1 MKLFGSMFT
10 GVLVIATITSCG
22 HEPQVTGNFESD
34 ALKAM
39 IQTEAQFGDIALG
52 ADPWEVVMCQIPR
65 DTTDPIFAPGDERL
79 NLSSTDIVEELSPVV
94 DYFLRWSG
102 GRYSPRFIAAKG
114 VSVLA
119 DEKSDVCV
127 ERALDQASDTTRGVL
142 VIANAQ
148 HTATAVGGWGRPGA
162 PCTQDCSARLT
173 RRAVYVGA
181 SDFMP
186 FWKGNPPLD
195 LIQHELGHALDWPH
209 SSTSVDNFGSGVY
222 DSEVDVM
229 SNSAAPRDKN
239 SEARNAPGPVAINMY
254 LAQWLDDRNIEV
266 IEKGT
271 KAINL
276 VATNTDLATDGLRLV
291 LVPVDVSTV
300 ISIEVL
306 EATGDNQHLIH
317 DRVVI
322 HQVDIAGETG
332 FERRQTVLDA
342 DLRSNESWSNGK
354 IEITVKQVM
363 KTNSTAT
370 ARIQVTIT
378 S

>member
-1 MKLFGSMFT
+1 
-10 GVLVIATITSCG
+10 
-22 HEPQVTGNFESD
+22 
-34 ALKAM
+34 
-39 IQTEAQFGDIALG
+39 
-52 ADPWEVVMCQIPR
+52 
-65 DTTDPIFAPGDERL
+65 
-79 NLSSTDIVEELSPVV
+79 
-94 DYFLRWSG
+94 
-102 GRYSPRFIAAKG
+102 
-114 VSVLA
+114 
-119 DEKSDVCV
+119 
-127 ERALDQASDTTRGVL
+127 
-142 VIANAQ
+142 
-148 HTATAVGGWGRPGA
+148 
-162 PCTQDCSARLT
+162 
-173 RRAVYVGA
+173 
-181 SDFMP
+181 MP

-271 KAINL
+271 KVINL
-276 VATNTDLATDGLRLV
+276 VATNTELATDGLRLV

-332 FERRQTVLDA
+332 FERRQTVLEA
-342 DLRSNESWSNGK
+342 DLRSNESWSNGS
-354 IEITVKQVM
+354 IEITVTQVM
-363 KTNSTAT
+363 KTNSITTAS
-370 ARIQVTIT
+370 IQVTIA

>member
-1 MKLFGSMFT
+1 MFA
-10 GVLVIATITSCG
+10 GVLVITAITSCG

-34 ALKAM
+34 ALEAM
-39 IQTEAQFGDIALG
+39 IRMESQFGDIALG

-65 DTTDPIFAPGDERL
+65 DTTDPIFAPDNERL
-79 NLSSTDIVEELSPVV
+79 NLSSADIVDELSPVV

-102 GRYSPRFIAAKG
+102 GRYSPRFIAAEG

-119 DEKSDVCV
+119 DEKSDLCV
-127 ERALDQASDTTRGVL
+127 ERALDQASGTTRGVL

-162 PCTQDCSARLT
+162 PCVQNCSARLT

-186 FWKGNPPLD
+186 FWKGDPPLD

-222 DSEVDVM
+222 DSDVDLM
-229 SNSAAPRDKN
+229 SNSAAPRDFN
-239 SEARNAPGPVAINMY
+239 SEARNAPGPLAINMY

-276 VATNTDLATDGLRLV
+276 VATNTDPAIDGLRLI
-291 LVPVDVSTV
+291 LVPMDVQTV
-300 ISIEVL
+300 ISVEVL
-306 EATGDNQHLIH
+306 AATGDNQHLLS

-322 HQVDIAGETG
+322 HQVDLEGETG

-342 DLRSNESWSNGK
+342 DLQDNESWSNGT
-354 IEITVKQVM
+354 IEIAVTQVM
-363 KTNSTAT
+363 KTNSITTAS
-370 ARIQVTIT
+370 IQVTIA

>member
-1 MKLFGSMFT
+1 MKLFGSMFA
-10 GVLVIATITSCG
+10 GVLAVATITSCG
-22 HEPQVTGNFESD
+22 HEPQVTADFDSE
-34 ALKAM
+34 AMKTM
-39 IQTEAQFGDIALG
+39 IQTESQFGDIALG
-52 ADPWEVVMCQIPR
+52 VDPWEVVVCQIPP

-79 NLSSTDIVEELSPVV
+79 NLSSTDIVNELSPVV

-102 GRYSPRFIAAKG
+102 GRYSPRFNAVEG

-148 HTATAVGGWGRPGA
+148 HAATAVGGWGRPGA
-162 PCTQDCSARLT
+162 PCVHDCSARLT

-186 FWKGNPPLD
+186 FWEGDPPLD

-209 SSTSVDNFGSGVY
+209 SSTSVDNFGNGVY

-229 SNSAAPRDKN
+229 SNSAAPRDIN

-276 VATNTDLATDGLRLV
+276 VATNTDLAIDGLRLI
-291 LVPVDVSTV
+291 LVSVDVARV

-306 EATGDNQHLIH
+306 EATGDNQHLLH

-322 HQVDIAGETG
+322 HQIDIAGKTG

-342 DLRSNESWSNGK
+342 DLQSNESWSNGNV
-354 IEITVKQVM
+354 EITVKQVT
-363 KTNSTAT
+363 KTNLITTASIEV
-370 ARIQVTIT
+370 RIG

>member
-1 MKLFGSMFT
+1 MFA
-10 GVLVIATITSCG
+10 GVLVIAAITSCG
-22 HEPQVTGNFESD
+22 HEPLVTGNFESD
-34 ALKAM
+34 ALEAM
-39 IQTEAQFGDIALG
+39 IRTESQFGDIALG
-52 ADPWEVVMCQIPR
+52 VDPWEVVMCQIPR
-65 DTTDPIFAPGDERL
+65 DTTDPIFAPDNERL
-79 NLSSTDIVEELSPVV
+79 NLSSTDIVDELSPVV

-102 GRYSPRFIAAKG
+102 GRYSPRFIAAEG

-119 DEKSDVCV
+119 DEKSDLCV
-127 ERALDQASDTTRGVL
+127 ERALDQASGTTRGVL

-162 PCTQDCSARLT
+162 PCVQNCSARLT

-186 FWKGNPPLD
+186 FWKGDPPLD

-222 DSEVDVM
+222 DSDADVM
-229 SNSAAPRDKN
+229 SNSAAPRDFN
-239 SEARNAPGPVAINMY
+239 SEVRNAPGPLAINMY
-254 LAQWLDDRNIEV
+254 LARWLDDRNIEV
-266 IEKGT
+266 IEKGA

-276 VATNTDLATDGLRLV
+276 VATNTDPAIDGLRLI
-291 LVPVDVSTV
+291 LVPMDVQTV
-300 ISIEVL
+300 ISVEVL
-306 EATGDNQHLIH
+306 AATGDNQHLLY

-322 HQVDIAGETG
+322 HQVDLAGETG

-342 DLRSNESWSNGK
+342 DLQDNESWSNGT
-354 IEITVKQVM
+354 IEIAVTQVM
-363 KTNSTAT
+363 KTNSITTAS
-370 ARIQVTIT
+370 IQVTIA

>member
-1 MKLFGSMFT
+1 MKLFGSMFA
-10 GVLVIATITSCG
+10 GVLVIAAITSCG

-34 ALKAM
+34 ALEAM
-39 IQTEAQFGDIALG
+39 IRTESQFGDIALG

-65 DTTDPIFAPGDERL
+65 DTTDPIFAPDNERL
-79 NLSSTDIVEELSPVV
+79 NLSSTNIVDELSPVV

-102 GRYSPRFIAAKG
+102 GRYSPRFIAAEG

-119 DEKSDVCV
+119 DEKSDLCV
-127 ERALDQASDTTRGVL
+127 ERALDQASGTTRGVL
-142 VIANAQ
+142 VIANPQ

-162 PCTQDCSARLT
+162 PCVQNCSARLT

-186 FWKGNPPLD
+186 FWKGDPPLD

-222 DSEVDVM
+222 DSDVDVM
-229 SNSAAPRDKN
+229 SNSAAPRDFN
-239 SEARNAPGPVAINMY
+239 SEVRNAPGPLAINMY
-254 LAQWLDDRNIEV
+254 LARWLDDRNIEV

-276 VATNTDLATDGLRLV
+276 VATNTDPAIDGLRLI
-291 LVPVDVSTV
+291 LVPMDVQTV
-300 ISIEVL
+300 ISVEVL
-306 EATGDNQHLIH
+306 AATGDNQHLLY

-322 HQVDIAGETG
+322 HQVDLAGETG
-332 FERRQTVLDA
+332 FERRQTVLDS
-342 DLRSNESWSNGK
+342 DVQINESWSNGS
-354 IEITVKQVM
+354 IEIAVTQVM
-363 KTNSTAT
+363 KTNSITTAS
-370 ARIQVTIT
+370 IQVTIA

>member
-1 MKLFGSMFT
+1 MKFFGSMFA
-10 GVLVIATITSCG
+10 GVLVIAAITSCG

-34 ALKAM
+34 ALEAM
-39 IQTEAQFGDIALG
+39 IRTESQFGDIALG
-52 ADPWEVVMCQIPR
+52 VDPWEVVMCQIPR
-65 DTTDPIFAPGDERL
+65 DTTDPIFAPDNERL
-79 NLSSTDIVEELSPVV
+79 NLSSADIVNELSPVV

-102 GRYSPRFIAAKG
+102 GRYSPRFIAAEG
-114 VSVLA
+114 VAVLA
-119 DEKSDVCV
+119 DEKSDICV

-162 PCTQDCSARLT
+162 PCVQNCSARLT

-186 FWKGNPPLD
+186 FWKGDLPLD

-229 SNSAAPRDKN
+229 SNSAAPRDFN
-239 SEARNAPGPVAINMY
+239 SEARNAPGPLAINMY
-254 LAQWLDDRNIEV
+254 LARWLDDRNIEV
-266 IEKGT
+266 IERGT

-276 VATNTDLATDGLRLV
+276 VATNTDLAINGLRLI
-291 LVPVDVSTV
+291 LVPVDVETV
-300 ISIEVL
+300 ISVEVL
-306 EATGDNQHLIH
+306 AATGDNQHLLY

-322 HQVDIAGETG
+322 HQVDLAGETG

-342 DLRSNESWSNGK
+342 DLQDNESWSNGT
-354 IEITVKQVM
+354 IEIAVTQVM
-363 KTNSTAT
+363 KTNSITTAS
-370 ARIQVTIT
+370 IQVTIA

>member
-1 MKLFGSMFT
+1 MKLFGSMFA

-34 ALKAM
+34 ALEAM
-39 IQTEAQFGDIALG
+39 IRMESQFGDIALG

-65 DTTDPIFAPGDERL
+65 DTTDPIFAPDNERL
-79 NLSSTDIVEELSPVV
+79 NLSSADIVDELSPVV

-102 GRYSPRFIAAKG
+102 GRYSPRFIAAEG

-119 DEKSDVCV
+119 DEKSDLCV
-127 ERALDQASDTTRGVL
+127 ERALEQASDTTRGVL

-162 PCTQDCSARLT
+162 PCVQNCSARLT

-186 FWKGNPPLD
+186 FWKGDPPLD

-222 DSEVDVM
+222 DSDVDVM
-229 SNSAAPRDKN
+229 SNSAAPRDFN
-239 SEARNAPGPVAINMY
+239 SEARNAPGPLAINMY
-254 LAQWLDDRNIEV
+254 LARWLDDRNIEV

-276 VATNTDLATDGLRLV
+276 VATNTDPAIDGLRLI
-291 LVPVDVSTV
+291 LVPMDVQTV
-300 ISIEVL
+300 ISVEVL
-306 EATGDNQHLIH
+306 AATGDNRHLLS

-322 HQVDIAGETG
+322 HQVDLAGETG

-342 DLRSNESWSNGK
+342 DLQDNESWSNGT
-354 IEITVKQVM
+354 IEIAVTQVM
-363 KTNSTAT
+363 KTNSITTAS
-370 ARIQVTIT
+370 IQVTIA